1 MSDKTTYESLDN
13 RIAPEALTEDHTKG
27 LAVVDGHAVKSQ
39 EDYEDPNRLYDMLIA
54 RIRKYHPSTDV
65 SMIEK
70 AYKLAVKAHG
80 DQRRKSGEPYII
92 HPLWVAIILADLEMD
107 KETIAAGMRHDV
119 VEDTKFTEEDI
130 RKEFGAEVALLVDG
144 VTKLG
149 RLSYSSDKLE
159 VQAENLRKMFLA
171 MAKDIRVI
179 IIKLADRLHNMRTL
193 HFLPPEKR
201 SRISKETLNVYA
213 PMADQLGIWKIK
225 EELSDRAIMFLDP
238 CGCYEIE
245 KELQLKDE
253 DAKNFIEKI
262 QQELRK
268 GLEKSTVIKNPPE
281 VTGRVKSL
289 YSIYRKVYAA
299 IRKEDMHEI
308 SEVYD
313 KYAAR
318 IIVDTVEECY
328 VAMSVVGM
336 LYQPLPNRTKDYI
349 AMPKPNGYRSIHM
362 TVYAYG
368 LPFEVQIRT
377 HAMHQA
383 AEYGIVAHWKYKQG
397 ETSGNMDQ
405 WTNWARKLIEEQQNS
420 DDMEEFVRNLK
431 NDARQD
437 VGILTP
443 KGKRILL
450 PKGSTP
456 IDFAYAIHSAVG
468 NKMVGA
474 KVDGRIVPLDY
485 VVKTGEIVEVLTS
498 SQTGKGPSRDWL
510 SIAKTSQ
517 ARNKIRSWFKNERR
531 DENIAEG
538 KAEVDREFK
547 RNFIRLCD
555 ENYEKFVANLAE
567 RQHLRNVDDFYA
579 AIGYGG
585 ISVIRLM
592 PYIKEEYNKNY
603 RSQETVV
610 LPEDDKIKT
619 SRRKGGSDGVTV
631 SGIDNCLIKFSRCC
645 NPLPGDNIIGFITR
659 GHGVSIHKRDCP
671 NVPSDFSKCDEPQ
684 RWVAA
689 AWNTDVKTEFKASLI
704 ITCLSRIGFMA
715 DVSVQ
720 LAAMKVNI
728 NEISSRET
736 KDGRSQISMTITVSN
751 VDHLKNVIARLK
763 KVDGVLSVER

>member
-1 MSDKTTYESLDN
+1 MINDQSVLQGIPDNVTISDLSKYIVRTNRNYDLPIIVSAYEF
-13 RIAPEALTEDHTKG
+13 AF
-27 LAVVDGHAVKSQ
+27 Q
-39 EDYEDPNRLYDMLIA
+39 
-54 RIRKYHPSTDV
+54 
-65 SMIEK
+65 
-70 AYKLAVKAHG
+70 AHG
-80 DQRRKSGEPYII
+80 DQKRSSGEPYIV
-92 HPLWVAIILADLEMD
+92 HPLSVAWILVSLGMD
-107 KETIAAGMRHDV
+107 TECVCAGLLHDV
-119 VEDTKFTEEDI
+119 VEDTGHTLDDI
-130 RKEFGAEVALLVDG
+130 CKLFGQNIAQLVDG
-144 VTKLG
+144 VTKL
-149 RLSYSSDKLE
+149 
-159 VQAENLRKMFLA
+159 VQMKQMVLNKEEQQMESVRKMLFA
-171 MAKDIRVI
+171 MSKDIRII
-179 IIKLADRLHNMRTL
+179 IIKLAARLHNMRTL

-443 KGKRILL
+443 KGKPIFL

-456 IDFAYAIHSAVG
+456 IDFAYRIHTEVG
-468 NKMVGA
+468 NRMIGA
-474 KVDGRIVPLDY
+474 KVNGKLVP
-485 VVKTGEIVEVLTS
+485 
-498 SQTGKGPSRDWL
+498 
-510 SIAKTSQ
+510 
-517 ARNKIRSWFKNERR
+517 
-531 DENIAEG
+531 
-538 KAEVDREFK
+538 
-547 RNFIRLCD
+547 
-555 ENYEKFVANLAE
+555 
-567 RQHLRNVDDFYA
+567 
-579 AIGYGG
+579 
-585 ISVIRLM
+585 
-592 PYIKEEYNKNY
+592 
-603 RSQETVV
+603 
-610 LPEDDKIKT
+610 
-619 SRRKGGSDGVTV
+619 
-631 SGIDNCLIKFSRCC
+631 
-645 NPLPGDNIIGFITR
+645 
-659 GHGVSIHKRDCP
+659 
-671 NVPSDFSKCDEPQ
+671 
-684 RWVAA
+684 
-689 AWNTDVKTEFKASLI
+689 
-704 ITCLSRIGFMA
+704 
-715 DVSVQ
+715 
-720 LAAMKVNI
+720 
-728 NEISSRET
+728 
-736 KDGRSQISMTITVSN
+736 
-751 VDHLKNVIARLK
+751 
-763 KVDGVLSVER
+763 

>member
-1 MSDKTTYESLDN
+1 MINDQSVLQGIPDNVTISDLSKYIVRTNRNYDLPIIVSAYEF
-13 RIAPEALTEDHTKG
+13 AF
-27 LAVVDGHAVKSQ
+27 Q
-39 EDYEDPNRLYDMLIA
+39 
-54 RIRKYHPSTDV
+54 
-65 SMIEK
+65 
-70 AYKLAVKAHG
+70 AHG
-80 DQRRKSGEPYII
+80 DQKRSSGEPYIV
-92 HPLWVAIILADLEMD
+92 HPLSVAWILVSLGMD
-107 KETIAAGMRHDV
+107 TECVCAGLLHDV
-119 VEDTKFTEEDI
+119 VEDTGHTLDDI
-130 RKEFGAEVALLVDG
+130 CKLFGQNIAQLVDG
-144 VTKLG
+144 VTKL
-149 RLSYSSDKLE
+149 
-159 VQAENLRKMFLA
+159 VQMKQMVLNKEEQQMESVRKMLFA
-171 MAKDIRVI
+171 MSKDIRII

-443 KGKRILL
+443 KGKPIFL

-456 IDFAYAIHSAVG
+456 IDFAYRIHTEVG
-468 NKMVGA
+468 NRMIGA
-474 KVDGRIVPLDY
+474 KVNGKLVPLDQPLQI
-485 VVKTGEIVEVLTS
+485 GQICEIECS
-498 SQTGKGPSRDWL
+498 KDPNKGPNRDWL
-510 SIAKTSQ
+510 NIVKTTE
-517 ARNKIRSWFKNERR
+517 ARSKIRSWLKKERR
-531 DENIAEG
+531 EENIQTGRKTLEN
-538 KAEVDREFK
+538 ELR
-547 RNFIRLCD
+547 RNHIRMEND
-555 ENYEKFVANLAE
+555 EKLTELLHDEMIRYKCETL
-567 RQHLRNVDDFYA
+567 DDFLA
-579 AIGYGG
+579 SVGY
-585 ISVIRLM
+585 L
-592 PYIKEEYNKNY
+592 
-603 RSQETVV
+603 
-610 LPEDDKIKT
+610 
-619 SRRKGGSDGVTV
+619 
-631 SGIDNCLIKFSRCC
+631 
-645 NPLPGDNIIGFITR
+645 
-659 GHGVSIHKRDCP
+659 
-671 NVPSDFSKCDEPQ
+671 
-684 RWVAA
+684 
-689 AWNTDVKTEFKASLI
+689 SLI
-704 ITCLSRIGFMA
+704 HI
-715 DVSVQ
+715 
-720 LAAMKVNI
+720 
-728 NEISSRET
+728 
-736 KDGRSQISMTITVSN
+736 
-751 VDHLKNVIARLK
+751 
-763 KVDGVLSVER
+763 

>member
-1 MSDKTTYESLDN
+1 MINDQSVLQGIPDNVTISDLSKYIVRTNRNYDLPIIVSAYEF
-13 RIAPEALTEDHTKG
+13 AF
-27 LAVVDGHAVKSQ
+27 Q
-39 EDYEDPNRLYDMLIA
+39 
-54 RIRKYHPSTDV
+54 
-65 SMIEK
+65 
-70 AYKLAVKAHG
+70 AHG
-80 DQRRKSGEPYII
+80 DQKRSSGEPYIV
-92 HPLWVAIILADLEMD
+92 HPLSVAWILVTLGMD
-107 KETIAAGMRHDV
+107 TECVCAGLLHDV
-119 VEDTKFTEEDI
+119 VEDTGHTLDDI
-130 RKEFGAEVALLVDG
+130 CKLFGQNIAQLVDG
-144 VTKLG
+144 VTKL
-149 RLSYSSDKLE
+149 
-159 VQAENLRKMFLA
+159 VQMKQMVLNKEEQQMESVRKMLFA
-171 MAKDIRVI
+171 MSKDIRII

-318 IIVDTVEECY
+318 IIVD
-328 VAMSVVGM
+328 SVVGM

-443 KGKRILL
+443 KGKPIFL

-456 IDFAYAIHSAVG
+456 IDFAYRIHTEVG
-468 NKMVGA
+468 NRMIGA
-474 KVDGRIVPLDY
+474 KVNGKLVPLDQPLQI
-485 VVKTGEIVEVLTS
+485 GQICEIECS
-498 SQTGKGPSRDWL
+498 KDPNKGPNRDWL
-510 SIAKTSQ
+510 NIVKTTE
-517 ARNKIRSWFKNERR
+517 ARSKIRSWLKKERR
-531 DENIAEG
+531 EENIQTGRKTLEN
-538 KAEVDREFK
+538 ELR
-547 RNFIRLCD
+547 RNHIRMEND
-555 ENYEKFVANLAE
+555 EKLTELLHDEMIRYKCETL
-567 RQHLRNVDDFYA
+567 DDFLASVGYCGINVSNLIPRLKDRYDKLYKKQEEEKPLSA
-579 AIGYGG
+579 ENMPVYVQKKEDDSYVIVDQIDNLPNHCANCCHPVPGDEIVTFTTRGYG
-585 ISVIRLM
+585 LA
-592 PYIKEEYNKNY
+592 
-603 RSQETVV
+603 
-610 LPEDDKIKT
+610 
-619 SRRKGGSDGVTV
+619 
-631 SGIDNCLIKFSRCC
+631 
-645 NPLPGDNIIGFITR
+645 
-659 GHGVSIHKRDCP
+659 IHRADCP
-671 NVPSDFSKCDEPQ
+671 NYLRDLKSGDPERIG
-684 RWVAA
+684 RWNKAKWTETAA
-689 AWNTDVKTEFKASLI
+689 AAPVVASLDV
-704 ITCLSRIGFMA
+704 LAPDRIGLLL
-715 DVSVQ
+715 DVTKTV
-720 LAAMKVNI
+720 VD
-728 NEISSRET
+728 SRMLIVH
-736 KDGRSQISMTITVSN
+736 SQSYNLKNGNAICEITVKFN
-751 VDHLKNVIARLK
+751 GNDQLQQLMNKLKRIPGVI
-763 KVDGVLSVER
+763 SVERTKKG

>member
-1 MSDKTTYESLDN
+1 MINDQSVLQGIPDNVTISDLSKYIVRTNRNYDLPIIVSAYEF
-13 RIAPEALTEDHTKG
+13 AF
-27 LAVVDGHAVKSQ
+27 Q
-39 EDYEDPNRLYDMLIA
+39 
-54 RIRKYHPSTDV
+54 
-65 SMIEK
+65 
-70 AYKLAVKAHG
+70 AHG
-80 DQRRKSGEPYII
+80 DQKRSSGEPYIV
-92 HPLWVAIILADLEMD
+92 HPLSVAWILVTLGMD
-107 KETIAAGMRHDV
+107 TECVCAGLLHDV
-119 VEDTKFTEEDI
+119 VEDTGHTLDDI
-130 RKEFGAEVALLVDG
+130 CKLFGQNIAQLVDG
-144 VTKLG
+144 VTKL
-149 RLSYSSDKLE
+149 
-159 VQAENLRKMFLA
+159 VQMKQMVLNKEEQQMESVRKMLFA
-171 MAKDIRVI
+171 MSKDIRII

-443 KGKRILL
+443 KGKPIFL

-456 IDFAYAIHSAVG
+456 IDFAYRIHTEVG
-468 NKMVGA
+468 NRMIGA
-474 KVDGRIVPLDY
+474 KVNGKLVPLDQPLQI
-485 VVKTGEIVEVLTS
+485 GQICEIECS
-498 SQTGKGPSRDWL
+498 KDPNKGPNRDWL
-510 SIAKTSQ
+510 NIVKTTE
-517 ARNKIRSWFKNERR
+517 ARSKIRSWLKKERR
-531 DENIAEG
+531 EENIQTGRKTLEN
-538 KAEVDREFK
+538 ELR
-547 RNFIRLCD
+547 RNHIRMEND
-555 ENYEKFVANLAE
+555 EKLTELLHDEMIRYKCETL
-567 RQHLRNVDDFYA
+567 DDFLASVGYCGINVSNLIPRLKDRYDKLYKKQEEEKPLSA
-579 AIGYGG
+579 ENMPVYVQKKEDDSYVIVDQIDNLPNHCANCCHPVPGDEIVTFTTRGYG
-585 ISVIRLM
+585 LA
-592 PYIKEEYNKNY
+592 
-603 RSQETVV
+603 
-610 LPEDDKIKT
+610 
-619 SRRKGGSDGVTV
+619 
-631 SGIDNCLIKFSRCC
+631 
-645 NPLPGDNIIGFITR
+645 
-659 GHGVSIHKRDCP
+659 IHRADCP
-671 NVPSDFSKCDEPQ
+671 NYLRDLKSGDPE
-684 RWVAA
+684 
-689 AWNTDVKTEFKASLI
+689 
-704 ITCLSRIGFMA
+704 RIGRLI
-715 DVSVQ
+715 VH
-720 LAAMKVNI
+720 
-728 NEISSRET
+728 
-736 KDGRSQISMTITVSN
+736 SQSYNLKNGNAICEITVKFN
-751 VDHLKNVIARLK
+751 GNDQLQQLMNKLKRIPGVI
-763 KVDGVLSVER
+763 SVERTKKG